1 MPTDQTVV
9 TITGEAV
16 DAILGIRSQEPDA
29 DDLALSLAI
38 TGVVGVEFSYE
49 LTFIPVEDAGDAD
62 SLTQHGD
69 LPVVVV
75 AASVADLTGAT
86 IEVRDGGLAIDNPN
100 SPLPEFDLGEAT
112 LEGDLAAKVQ
122 MLLDYQ
128 INPAIASHGG
138 SAELAGVEDDTVY
151 LRLGGG
157 CVGCGMAQVTLRQ
170 GIEVAIKNALPEITQ
185 VVDVTDHA
193 SGTNPYYQSAKK

>member
-9 TITGEAV
+9 AITEEAAE
-16 DAILGIRSQEPDA
+16 AILGIRSQEPDA
-29 DDLALSLAI
+29 EDLALSLAI

-49 LTFIPVEDAGDAD
+49 LTFIPIEDAREDD
-62 SLTQHGD
+62 SLTRHGD
-69 LPVVVV
+69 LPVVVA
-75 AASVADLTGAT
+75 AASIADLTGAT

-100 SPLPEFDLGEAT
+100 SPLPDFDLGEAT

-122 MLLDYQ
+122 MLLDQQ
-128 INPAIASHGG
+128 INPAIAAHGG
-138 SAELAGVEDDTVY
+138 SAELAGVEDDAVF

-170 GIEVAIKNALPEITQ
+170 GIEVAIKNALPEITR